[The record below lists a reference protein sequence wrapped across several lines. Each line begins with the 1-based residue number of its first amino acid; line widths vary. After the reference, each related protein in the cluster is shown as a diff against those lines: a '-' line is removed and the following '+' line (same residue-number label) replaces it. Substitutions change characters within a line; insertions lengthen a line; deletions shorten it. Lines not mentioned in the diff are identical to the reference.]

1 MKGGM
6 ILDCAGNRA
15 AVPTEWLKERAVKRL
30 ELEDTRKGRK
40 GELLGSPS
48 PKRNGASRP
57 TGAIYSEGGESR
69 RCCRFHK
76 SPGGDAPRDPR
87 EGRER

>member
-1 MKGGM
+1 M

-57 TGAIYSEGGESR
+57 AGAIYNEGGESR
-69 RCCRFHK
+69 RCCRFHR